1 MKSPNN
7 EIITKIFKKNEQ
19 YQESF
24 NMNEYLYGNN
34 NGTFKI
40 VNNTLIYNHRS
51 VQQEYESTIK
61 ESIEKLNK
69 INLTSINKIIIDL
82 RGNLGGNSALNKPL
96 INFLSNHKDKEL
108 LTLTDRRIFSAGR
121 YALIDLINLGSITI
135 GEDIGTPLNCYG
147 NSNRFT
153 LNKYYTFVVSE
164 MYFDPTRKIEIKTKE
179 EFKKI
184 DKSLLED
191 IIFKPNYFVTQTKED
206 FINNKDTIL
215 DFALNQI

>member
-1 MKSPNN
+1 
-7 EIITKIFKKNEQ
+7 
-19 YQESF
+19 
-24 NMNEYLYGNN
+24 MNEYLYGNN

-51 VQQEYESTIK
+51 VQQEYENTIK

-69 INLTSINKIIIDL
+69 IDLTNINKIIIDL

-96 INFLSNHKDKEL
+96 MDFLSNHKDKEL

-135 GEDIGTPLNCYG
+135 GEGIGTPLNCYG